1 MRLRRLIYGVL
12 GVWVA
17 IAISTLQPIATY
29 RAPLTSPPGWS
40 VSLPTAQALTDA
52 PAMLVSIRREGGRCI
67 QSGCASEVV
76 IFTDGTYRYTTYP
89 SASVTGQLGTAEL
102 ESLRERVAQANLA
115 TIRSMGAPVNGSV
128 YPLCQVA
135 VDGREAV
142 YTLYRNGRVEELRG
156 CDTQLDMAHP
166 LIQQLEQLYENISTQ
181 ANQSPVEPRGNQESG
196 TAPRQRGRLPRP
208 VREAVQRSFQRDY
221 QNRLDNIRILRTERA
236 TWQDCLP
243 DLAEGRFS
251 YAPCEPQPRQG
262 WRVEVSGEFPSLGQR
277 ITRVY
282 YADRQ
287 SWAVMDA
294 AASLT
299 EGERSQLTT
308 TLQLP
313 PSQVQIS
320 AVQEISLLPAT
331 ACPDEGFCP
340 VAPLALAWRVLVA
353 GNGGERVVPIS
364 TLGEPIDIEQSFAYF
379 GEGDR
384 ATLGTLPVA
393 LANAVVRD
401 AWERLTTT
409 ELLPDN
415 DTESV
420 GEVEF
425 GVESIES
432 VAWNECHGGTGPTRP
447 FRGICPDITRLGW
460 RMVVAG
466 GTAQNPFQLVYY
478 VPEGTEPQGWNPQPD
493 GRQSIPETVQQRVLA
508 AAAEQ
513 VDVPAASLHL
523 HWVDARLFDRCLDTA
538 EDAISCGTDIRPGWQ
553 VQFLGG
559 RTQESGDWG
568 EPLWT
573 FHTNLTGTDV
583 RLVSQGQWAP
593 PP

>member
-1 MRLRRLIYGVL
+1 MQLRRLIYGVL

-17 IAISTLQPIATY
+17 IAISMVQPIATY
-29 RAPLTSPPGWS
+29 RAYLTSPPGWS
-40 VSLPTAQALTDA
+40 SALPAAQAFTHA
-52 PAMLVSIRREGGRCI
+52 PATLVSIRREGGRCI
-67 QSGCASEVV
+67 QPGCASEVA
-76 IFTDGTYRYTTYP
+76 IFADGTYRYTTYP
-89 SASVTGQLGTAEL
+89 LTSVTGQLSEIEL
-102 ESLRERVAQANLA
+102 ASLQESITQADLA
-115 TIRSMGAPVNGSV
+115 TIRNMGAPVNGSV

-142 YTLYRNGRVEELRG
+142 YTFYRNGQVEELRG
-156 CDTQLDMAHP
+156 CETQIDIAHP
-166 LIQQLEQLYENISTQ
+166 LIQQLEQLYDNISSQ
-181 ANQSPVEPRGNQESG
+181 ANQAPVEPRNNQGS
-196 TAPRQRGRLPRP
+196 TTPRQRRRLPRSI
-208 VREAVQRSFQRDY
+208 RETVQRSFQRDY
-221 QNRLDNIRILRTERA
+221 QNRLDDIRILHAEQA

-251 YAPCEPQPRQG
+251 YAPCEAQARQG
-262 WRVEVSGEFPSLGQR
+262 WRIEVSGEFPSLEER

-287 SWAVMDA
+287 PWAVMDA
-294 AASLT
+294 VASLT
-299 EGERSQLTT
+299 EEERSQLAT

-320 AVQEISLLPAT
+320 AVQEISFLPAT

-353 GNGGERVVPIS
+353 GNGDEHIVPIS
-364 TLGEPIDIEQSFAYF
+364 TLGEPIDIEQAFAYF

-409 ELLPDN
+409 ELLPDS
-415 DTESV
+415 DAESV

-425 GVESIES
+425 GVESIEP
-432 VAWNECHGGTGPTRP
+432 VTWNECRGGTGPTQP
-447 FRGICPDITRLGW
+447 FRGICPDVTRSGW

-466 GTAQNPFQLVYY
+466 GMAQNPVQMVYY
-478 VPEGTEPQGWNPQPD
+478 ILEGTDPQGWVPQPD
-493 GRQSIPETVQQRVLA
+493 GRQSIPAAVQQRVLA

-513 VDVPAASLHL
+513 AGVPAASLYL
-523 HWVDARLFDRCLDTA
+523 HWVEARLFDRCLDTA
-538 EDAISCGTDIRPGWQ
+538 EEAISCGTDIRPGWQ

-559 RTQESGDWG
+559 RTQASSDWG